1 MNIKQILSGAA
12 VAVLATAAQADVTV
26 EFTGATAFRSAA
38 NQTILNAFAAGGAL
52 GTTWNYAHEQ
62 AIGSLNN
69 ANRAIFR
76 GTFPGVP
83 GITTIRTSWNGSTE
97 GIRAVALGGA
107 FNPSFLTTGA
117 ITAAG
122 ENALKTTP
130 TSIAFAKFSF
140 SDVRQTSSPITS
152 PVLNPGDARVGV
164 VTFGMV
170 GSGSSPATL
179 LNTTN
184 QQLKAL
190 NSAGFLPLSVF
201 TGVAADSAQFV
212 FATGR
217 NDGSGTRTSYL
228 GEIGYG
234 ISNPVNQFISTVST
248 AANLTT
254 IRRVPAGNG
263 TNASTL
269 WGNDIDGNGGYASSS
284 SNRGD
289 MGKTTISTEVLDSDN
304 SVLIAAGDAQVHLIT
319 WMPTN
324 DIFRATAGGTGAVA
338 KLLSFNGVKVTPIA
352 TGFSAADKAKVT
364 QGEYSAWNYQE
375 LYYRGSLSTDENAV
389 YNSIKA
395 GIPAGL
401 GAAGI
406 ALADMAVGR
415 PDDGAPIV
423 P

>member
-12 VAVLATAAQADVTV
+12 VAMLATAAQADVTV
-26 EFTGATAFRSAA
+26 EFTGATAFRSAS
-38 NQTILNAFAAGGAL
+38 NQAILNAFAAGGAL

-62 AIGSLNN
+62 AVGSLNN
-69 ANRAIFR
+69 ANRAVFV
-76 GTFPGVP
+76 GTFPGIA
-83 GITTIRTSWNGSTE
+83 GTTTIRTSWNGSTE

-107 FNPSFLTTGA
+107 FNPTFLTAGA

-122 ENALKTTP
+122 ENGLKTTP
-130 TSIAFAKFSF
+130 VSAAFPKLTF

-170 GSGSSPATL
+170 ATASAPAQL
-179 LNTTN
+179 VNTTS

-190 NSAGFLPLSVF
+190 NSSGFLPLSVF
-201 TGVAADSAQFV
+201 TGIEADNAELV

-234 ISNPVNQFISTVST
+234 ISKPVNQYISTVST
-248 AANLTT
+248 AGNLTT

-263 TNASTL
+263 ANASTL
-269 WGNDIDGNGGYASSS
+269 WGNDVNGNGGYSSS
-284 SNRGD
+284 SNNRAD
-289 MGKTTISTEVLDSDN
+289 MGKTTLNTEVLDSDN
-304 SVLIAAGDAQVHLIT
+304 SQLIAPGDLQVHLIT

-324 DIFRATAGGTGAVA
+324 DIFRAIAGTVGAQA

-352 TGFSAADKAKVT
+352 TGFNAVDKAKVAE
-364 QGEYSAWNYQE
+364 GEYSAWNYQQ
-375 LYYRGSLSTDENAV
+375 LYYRGALAADEATV
-389 YNSIKA
+389 YNTIKA
-395 GIPAGL
+395 GIPAAL
-401 GAAGI
+401 GAAGL
-406 ALADMAVGR
+406 ALTDMHVSR
-415 PDDGAPIV
+415 PDDGAPIA